1 MSKNKGFTLIE
12 LLVSI
17 SILVVI
23 SGISVANFRNGEKQR
38 KAALAADSLINAIRT
53 TQNNTLTLKQID
65 GSSCANK
72 APRYYFFTI
81 NYSGIYTV
89 NGNDNCG
96 ANNQVLTAT
105 LPSNIRV
112 QAGSLKVNGTAAT
125 TNVYLKFMAPYG
137 VMMAASDAGAYAG
150 FTSLTMTIEY
160 SDGTRAK
167 TVTVDGI
174 SGKIE

>member
-1 MSKNKGFTLIE
+1 MNKNKGFTVIE

-17 SILVVI
+17 SILVII

-38 KAALAADSLINAIRT
+38 KAALAADGLINAIRT

-72 APRYYFFTI
+72 SPLFYYFTI
-81 NYSGIYTV
+81 NYSGTYTV
-89 NGNDNCG
+89 NGTDNCN
-96 ANNQVLTAT
+96 ASNVVITQT
-105 LPSNIRV
+105 LPPNIRV
-112 QAGSLKVNGTAAT
+112 QAGSLKVNGVAAATSANLKFTAPYAVMTAAR
-125 TNVYLKFMAPYG
+125 
-137 VMMAASDAGAYAG
+137 DAGAFAA
-150 FTSLTMTIEY
+150 FTTLTMTIEY

-167 TVTVDGI
+167 TVTVDGV